1 MADNKNMELNDEM
14 MAKATGGNGVP
25 SSENKFNVG
34 DTVHWQKHEDWG
46 EGVVTSMYW
55 QDITWIYTVSFASIG
70 EEVEVFERGLY

>member
-14 MAKATGGNGVP
+14 MKQATGGTLVP

-34 DTVHWQKHEDWG
+34 DHVHWQNHEDWG
-46 EGVVTSMYW
+46 EGEVISMYW
-55 QDITWIYTVSFASIG
+55 QDITWVYTISFASIG